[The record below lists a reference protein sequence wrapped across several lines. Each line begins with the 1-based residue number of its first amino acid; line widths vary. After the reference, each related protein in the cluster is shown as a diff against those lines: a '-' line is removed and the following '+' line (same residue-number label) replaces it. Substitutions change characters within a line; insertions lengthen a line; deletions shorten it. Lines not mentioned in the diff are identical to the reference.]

1 MVVLPPSRRWR
12 YGVTRARTSLYIS
25 YPISWTF
32 VVIINGLA
40 LYLLFR
46 KLIRYGEPRDRYG
59 SPVRK

>member
-1 MVVLPPSRRWR
+1 MFPR
-12 YGVTRARTSLYIS
+12 YRTLTSLYIS

-46 KLIRYGEPRDRYG
+46 KLIRRGEDRGRYG
-59 SPVRK
+59 SPARK